1 MTVTTTRAPSRFHW
15 VPAAAGWILG
25 VIATASLL
33 SSVSPLVRHLTRVP
47 REFIDNYLFNFPDT
61 SFAWAFAVALLAGA
75 LVARKR
81 IAWWVLVVVL
91 ALGIG
96 FDIAGLFDHDG
107 GRFEE
112 AGELLGLTFHVTALV
127 VLVLAYDQFW
137 AKVRRAA
144 LVKAA
149 AVLVA
154 GNVVGILLAWGLLE
168 LFPGSLQ
175 PDDRLA
181 YAINRVSGFAAA
193 GPDLFLGRPHGLLNS
208 IMGLFGALALM
219 AAAVVLFQSQRADNA
234 LTGEDESAIRALLA
248 AYGKNDS
255 LGYFATRR
263 DKSVVF
269 APNGRAAITYR
280 VEIGV
285 CLASGDPIGDPR
297 AWPQAIEAWLR
308 LCKEYGWAPGVMGAS
323 STAAQAFREAGLSAL
338 QLGDEAILYP
348 DKFHLSGPDMR
359 QVRQAVTRAR
369 RAGLSVRMRRHR
381 DLTPDEM
388 AKVIERADAWRDTE
402 TERGFSM
409 ALGRL
414 GDPADG
420 DCLLVEAIRT
430 GSGVDGTGPES
441 PGPDATAD
449 SGGDADDVVAML
461 SLVPWGSNG
470 LSLDLMRRSPKS
482 PNGTIELMV
491 SELLQQADTVG
502 VTRVSLNFAMFRSAF
517 EEGARLGAGP
527 VARLWRALLV
537 FFSRW
542 WQLETLYRSNMKY
555 EPQWV
560 PRFACYEDARLIPR
574 VGVASVIAE
583 GFLVLPFSRRDRQHT
598 GHHPAVPH
606 ELVATGELHAD
617 GSAPGV
623 NLLSP
628 EDTQRQRVP
637 DQVKV
642 RLSKLKALQDNGIDA
657 YPPGRQPSHTVAQA
671 TSEDDGTTVTVSGR
685 VLRARDY
692 GGVTFAQLRDWS
704 GDVQL
709 LLDKADIDDGVAD
722 FADVDLGD
730 LVEATGP
737 MGYSRNGTRSVLVR
751 QWRLLGKCL
760 RPLPDKHKGLT
771 DPEARVR
778 ARYVDLAINP
788 AARDLIR
795 ARSEI
800 LRSIRETLFAKGF
813 LEVETPILQQIHGGA
828 NARPFQT
835 HINAYDLNLY
845 LRIAPE
851 LYLKRLCVGGV
862 ERVFE
867 LGRAFRN
874 EGVDFSHNPEFT
886 LLEAYQAHAD
896 YRVWIDGC
904 RELIQ
909 NAAVAANGSMTVM
922 RPVSDAGAGE
932 GLHPV
937 DISGQWAVKT
947 VHGAVSEALGEDVNP
962 DTDVATLRRVCEKA
976 GIPYLS
982 HWDAGALVLELY
994 ERLVE
999 GTTEAPTFYTDF
1011 PTSVSPLTRPHRSIP
1026 GLAERWDLVAWGVEL
1041 GTAYTELTDPV
1052 EQRRRLQEQSMLAA
1066 GGDPEAMELDEDF
1079 LQAME
1084 YAMPPTG
1091 GLGVGVDRVVMLIT
1105 GRSIRE
1111 TLPFP
1116 LAKPR

>member
-1 MTVTTTRAPSRFHW
+1 MTVTTSRTRKRTRLHW

-25 VIATASLL
+25 VTATASLL
-33 SSVSPLVRHLTRVP
+33 SSVSTTIRHLTKVP
-47 REFIDNYLFNFPDT
+47 REFIDKYLFNFPDT
-61 SFAWAFAVALLAGA
+61 SFAWAFALAVMAGA
-75 LVARKR
+75 LAARKR
-81 IAWWVLVVVL
+81 IAWWVLLANLMLAVVFDVV
-91 ALGIG
+91 ALTER
-96 FDIAGLFDHDG
+96 DG
-107 GRFEE
+107 TRLEDV
-112 AGELLGLTFHVTALV
+112 GEMLGLTIHVAAIV
-127 VLVLAYDQFW
+127 VLLLAYHEFW
-137 AKVRRAA
+137 AKVRRGAVLKA
-144 LVKAA
+144 L

-154 GNVVGILLAWGLLE
+154 GNVIGILLAWGLLE

-175 PDDRLA
+175 RGYRLP
-181 YAINRVSGFAAA
+181 YAVNRVSGFAVAT
-193 GPDLFLGRPHGLLNS
+193 PDYFIGKPNALLNALF
-208 IMGLFGALALM
+208 GLFGALALM

-234 LTGEDESAIRALLA
+234 LTGEDEVAIRALLDTW
-248 AYGKNDS
+248 GKNDS

-263 DKSVVF
+263 DKSVIF

-280 VEIGV
+280 VEVGV
-285 CLASGDPIGDPR
+285 CLASGDPVGDPR
-297 AWPQAIEAWLR
+297 SWPQAIAAWLER
-308 LCKEYGWAPGVMGAS
+308 CRDYGWAPGVMGAS
-323 STAAQAFREAGLSAL
+323 STGAQAYREADLSAL

-348 DKFHLSGPDMR
+348 DKFRLSGADMR
-359 QVRQAVTRAR
+359 GVRQAVTRAR
-369 RAGLSVRMRRHR
+369 RAGLTVRMRRHR
-381 DLTPDEM
+381 DLSALEM
-388 AKVIERADAWRDTE
+388 AEVVERADAWRDTE

-414 GDPADG
+414 GDPVDG
-420 DCLLVEAIRT
+420 DCLLVEALQ
-430 GSGVDGTGPES
+430 GESGQ
-441 PGPDATAD
+441 
-449 SGGDADDVVAML
+449 VAGML
-461 SLVPWGSNG
+461 SFVPWGSNG
-470 LSLDLMRRSPKS
+470 LSLDLMRRSPQS
-482 PNGTIELMV
+482 PNGTVEFMV

-502 VTRVSLNFAMFRSAF
+502 VSRVSLNFAMFRSAF

-555 EPQWV
+555 QPEWV
-560 PRFACYEDARLIPR
+560 PRFACYEDTRLIPR

-583 GFLVLPFSRRDRQHT
+583 GFLVLPFSRRAKQHT
-598 GHHPAVPH
+598 GHHSAVPH
-606 ELVATGELHAD
+606 AIAGPVEDGSPTVTAVDEPVEERLPEQVRVRMAKLEALQQQGVDVYPVGSPPTHSVATAIGAAD
-617 GSAPGV
+617 
-623 NLLSP
+623 
-628 EDTQRQRVP
+628 DTPV
-637 DQVKV
+637 V
-642 RLSKLKALQDNGIDA
+642 
-657 YPPGRQPSHTVAQA
+657 VA
-671 TSEDDGTTVTVSGR
+671 GR
-685 VLRARDY
+685 VLRTRDY
-692 GGVTFAQLRDWS
+692 GGVTFATLRDWS
-704 GDVQL
+704 GDIQL
-709 LLDKADIDDGVAD
+709 LLDKAALGSGDFGGSGD
-722 FADVDLGD
+722 FAGVDLGD
-730 LVEATGP
+730 LVEVTGR
-737 MGYSRNGTRSVLVR
+737 MGYSRNGTRSVLVDR
-751 QWRLLGKCL
+751 WRLLGKCL
-760 RPLPDKHKGLT
+760 RPLPDKWKGLT
-771 DPEARVR
+771 DQEARVR
-778 ARYVDLAINP
+778 ARYVDLVVNP
-788 AARDLIR
+788 VARDLIR

-835 HINAYDLNLY
+835 HINAYDLDLY

-896 YRVWIDGC
+896 YLTWIDGC

-909 NAAVAANGSMTVM
+909 NAATAANGAPVVM
-922 RPVSDAGAGE
+922 RPGE
-932 GLHPV
+932 DGLVPV
-937 DISGQWAVKT
+937 DISGTWPVRT
-947 VHGAVSEALGEDVNP
+947 VHDAVSEALGHPVDP
-962 DTDVATLRRVCEKA
+962 DTDLATLRRLCDGA

-982 HWDAGALVLELY
+982 HWDAGAVVLELY

-999 GTTEAPTFYTDF
+999 ERTEGPTFYTDF
-1011 PTSVSPLTRPHRSIP
+1011 PTSVSPLTRPHRSRR
-1026 GLAERWDLVAWGVEL
+1026 GVAERWDLVAWGVEL
-1041 GTAYTELTDPV
+1041 GTAYSELTDPV
-1052 EQRRRLQEQSMLAA
+1052 EQRRRLQQQSMLAA